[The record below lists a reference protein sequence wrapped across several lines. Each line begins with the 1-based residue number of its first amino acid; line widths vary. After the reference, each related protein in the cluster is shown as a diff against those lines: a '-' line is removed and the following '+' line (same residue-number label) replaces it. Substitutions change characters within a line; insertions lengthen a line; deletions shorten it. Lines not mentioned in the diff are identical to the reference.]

1 MIDALV
7 NHTESTSEKIVKVIE
22 QHQADEFGY
31 FLEHDPELQIAY
43 EACMKAAGIE
53 WTDEEVAECV
63 YHRRY
68 DVVDKRGNVIRVA
81 NIDPLMQYWRQ
92 QQALLDTSNPEH
104 ARAAAIHIAVKK
116 FQRSQPVRAAIKPYF
131 QRR

>member
-1 MIDALV
+1 MIDV
-7 NHTESTSEKIVKVIE
+7 PVKHTESKPEKIVEVIE
-22 QHQADEFGY
+22 QHQTDEFGY

-63 YHRRY
+63 YRAKY
-68 DVVDKRGNVIRVA
+68 GD
-81 NIDPLMQYWRQ
+81 NIAPLMQYWRF
-92 QQALLDTSNPEH
+92 QQALLDTANPEH
-104 ARAAAIHIAVKK
+104 ERAAAVHIAVKK
-116 FQRSQPVRAAIKPYF
+116 FKRSQPVRAAIKPYF